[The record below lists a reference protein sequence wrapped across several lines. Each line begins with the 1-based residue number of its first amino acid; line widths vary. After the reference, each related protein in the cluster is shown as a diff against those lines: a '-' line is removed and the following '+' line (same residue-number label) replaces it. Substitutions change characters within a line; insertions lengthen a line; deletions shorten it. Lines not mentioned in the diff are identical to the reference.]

1 MPRAQPFTRT
11 DLDARAREKANTLDP
26 DLIEKIKLIL
36 KSDNATA
43 ANVERLASEVAQTI
57 QTYNLTVLAD
67 HQESPAR
74 IVAALKPGLPLAKG
88 LREWL
93 EMLPQSVRFELKTPE
108 AEALFG
114 RIKEQ
119 LAKWQAKV
127 RAGPIGRGAARNIRQ
142 SLSSILAKD
151 IANERKRRKIAAHI
165 LAEAS
170 IDFPNEKK
178 NRKKFIGS

>member
-93 EMLPQSVRFELKTPE
+93 EMLRQSVRFELKTPE

-127 RAGPIGRGAARNIRQ
+127 RAGPIGREPLVTYGNPLAQFLPKTSLMSARGAKSPPI
-142 SLSSILAKD
+142 
-151 IANERKRRKIAAHI
+151 
-165 LAEAS
+165 
-170 IDFPNEKK
+170 F
-178 NRKKFIGS
+178 